1 MGISLPRHHFPA
13 LQAQRIQYDIQ
24 SFFSVAQMIFQSIFQ
39 SYTTAP
45 SPQLCC
51 FTRASKAPRSI
62 GTPLAKRREDLSDF
76 SAKNKAP
83 SLGKKRKKMASLA
96 QAACGLRLVLQRARP
111 FVCDAFVF
119 PAAKSAI
126 VAAWKCHGGTSVQFK
141 YLWLVQWPLC
151 LCFKATHFQS
161 HRYVLEIMQKDRKR
175 LEPLRITSRLLP
187 QNAIAIDIQDVEGS
201 LSTQHPQG

>member
-51 FTRASKAPRSI
+51 FTRASKAPLSI

-96 QAACGLRLVLQRARP
+96 QAACGLRLAACASKGQ
-111 FVCDAFVF
+111 AFR
-119 PAAKSAI
+119 
-126 VAAWKCHGGTSVQFK
+126 
-141 YLWLVQWPLC
+141 LRRLC
-151 LCFKATHFQS
+151 LSGSQVCYS
-161 HRYVLEIMQKDRKR
+161 CCLEM
-175 LEPLRITSRLLP
+175 SRWHQCP
-187 QNAIAIDIQDVEGS
+187 V
-201 LSTQHPQG
+201 